1 MASKKVERLLVLVG
15 VDGSPQSVA
24 ALHWAA
30 RYAAATGA
38 AVRAVF
44 AWHYPAAAGE
54 APVGVAPEPVQ
65 HQAED
70 IERHHLDDA
79 IAQVYPPEA
88 RAEVDAQ
95 IAYGHPAQVL
105 IDMSEKADLL
115 VVGGC
120 GHGAFTGMLLGSVS
134 IHCVTSA
141 FCPVTVVRGTEAS
154 AEAKP

>member
-1 MASKKVERLLVLVG
+1 MASKKIERRLVVVG

-24 ALHWAA
+24 ALHWGA

-38 AVRAVF
+38 TVRAVF
-44 AWHYPAAAGE
+44 AWHYPTAAGQ
-54 APVGVAPEPVQ
+54 APVGKAPEPVR

-70 IERHHLDDA
+70 LERHHLDDA

-88 RAEVDAQ
+88 RGEVDAQ

-105 IDMSEKADLL
+105 IDMSKEADLL
-115 VVGGC
+115 VVGGS

-141 FCPVTVVRGTEAS
+141 FCPVTVVRSTEAG
-154 AEAKP
+154 AEAGR